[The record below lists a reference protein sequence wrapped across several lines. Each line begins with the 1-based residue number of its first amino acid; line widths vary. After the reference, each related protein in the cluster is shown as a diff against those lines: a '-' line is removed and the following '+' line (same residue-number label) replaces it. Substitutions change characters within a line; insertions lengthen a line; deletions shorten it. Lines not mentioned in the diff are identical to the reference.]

1 MRYEGRGD
9 EKRSPQAAD
18 SDRHEAGQWA
28 GGMGTGAR
36 LEETRDEDFGMEGDE
51 MEKEKKKKQCWCAVS
66 GME

>member
-18 SDRHEAGQWA
+18 SDRLEAGQWA
-28 GGMGTGAR
+28 RGMGTGAR

-51 MEKEKKKKQCWCAVS
+51 MEKDTKQCWCAVLD
-66 GME
+66 ME